1 MEANDSLISFHA
13 LVCHVLQFTSF
24 QSQQDTSVRS
34 QGGQEREEAITWRE
48 SIININQCLQDSFLF
63 PIYNF
68 LNPAVS
74 VNHVRLE
81 GRKCSLLMSSVTV
94 PL

>member
-48 SIININQCLQDSFLF
+48 SIININQCLRGPFLF

-68 LNPAVS
+68 LNPAES